1 MSRVLVTD
9 AIAPEGLELLETAAE
24 VDVKRGLQESEL
36 VETIKD
42 YQALVVR
49 SETKVTPAVIRA
61 GRDLRVIARAGIGVD
76 NINLEAATS
85 AGIPV
90 VNAPLGN
97 TVAAAEHTLALML
110 ALARNVPQAHSSMR
124 QGEWRRSA
132 FMGIEVREKT
142 LGIVGLGRVG
152 AEVATR
158 ARAFGMRIL
167 VHDPFVSAD
176 FAARFGARLAPLDEL
191 LSTADFITL
200 HTPLTPNTN
209 KLIGKRE
216 LGLMS
221 PDTRLINVARGELVD
236 EEALLEALEAGTLG
250 AAALDV
256 FTEEPPADMT
266 LAQHPRVIS
275 TPHLGA
281 STEEAQ
287 REVAIEAAEQVL
299 AVLAGRPAANTVNAP
314 NLRPEAQAVLAP
326 FKPVAYILG
335 NLLTNLADG
344 QFAGV
349 TIRYQGEVA
358 DHDTA
363 FLTASVLEGLLSPVI
378 SEQVNVIN
386 APVLAQRRGLSITE
400 QKSSESSEYPSLI
413 SVTLHTNREGV
424 TLTGTSLRDGP
435 HIVRV
440 NDYPV
445 DLDPSVP
452 YLMFVDNRDQP
463 GSIGSVGTVTGQH
476 NINISYMKVARLSPR
491 GNAMMVLGLDDPVPP
506 AVMEEIR
513 GLPHVN
519 SARLVEMPEV
529 VH

>member
-1 MSRVLVTD
+1 MSKVLVTD
-9 AIAPEGLELLETAAE
+9 AIAPEGLDLLGSAAE
-24 VDVKRGLQESEL
+24 VDVKRGLQEAEL

-49 SETKVTPAVIRA
+49 SETKVTPAVIQA

-76 NINLEAATS
+76 NIDLEAATS

-110 ALARNVPQAHSSMR
+110 ALARNVPQAHASMR

-132 FMGIEVREKT
+132 FMGVEVRDKA

-152 AEVATR
+152 AEVAMR
-158 ARAFGMRIL
+158 ARAFGMRL
-167 VHDPFVSAD
+167 LAHDPFVSPD
-176 FAARFGARLAPLDEL
+176 FAARLGAELVPLDEL
-191 LSTADFITL
+191 LARADFVTL

-209 KLIGKRE
+209 KLIGRRE
-216 LGLMS
+216 LGLMR
-221 PDTRLINVARGELVD
+221 PDSRLINVARGELVD
-236 EEALLEALEAGTLG
+236 EDALLEALESGTLG

-256 FTEEPPADMT
+256 FVEEPPADMT

-299 AVLAGRPAANTVNAP
+299 AILSGRPAINTVNAP
-314 NLRPEAQAVLAP
+314 IMRPEVQAILSP
-326 FKPVAYILG
+326 YIPVASLLG
-335 NLLTNLADG
+335 NLLTHLSDG
-344 QFAGV
+344 QFVGV

-363 FLTASVLEGLLSPVI
+363 ILTSAVLEGLLSPVI

-413 SVTLHTNREGV
+413 TVTLHTNREGV
-424 TLTGTSLRDGP
+424 TLAGASLRDGP
-435 HIVRV
+435 RIVKF
-440 NDYPV
+440 NDYWV
-445 DLDPSVP
+445 DLEPTVP
-452 YLMFVDNRDQP
+452 YLLFVDNRDQP
-463 GSIGSVGTVTGQH
+463 GSIGSVGTVAGKH
-476 NINISYMKVARLSPR
+476 NINISYMKVGRLSPR
-491 GNAMMVLGLDDPVPP
+491 GQAMMVLGLDDPVPP
-506 AVMEEIR
+506 AVMREIQD
-513 GLPHVN
+513 LPHVN
-519 SARLVEMPEV
+519 SARLVEL
-529 VH
+529 